1 MQGRAIPEMIQGGA
15 QFCTISF
22 SDDDGAMR
30 LARPS
35 MLPRLANGQQGL
47 LSCGRQNE
55 RPMAM
60 PPKITFFS
68 DTCSKSCGRWARLGR
83 MKLSLGSRKPK
94 NRKGSVLGK
103 SGLHPRKPRFA
114 RAPHPPVERDEVL
127 RSRAEA
133 EAAIAEARKSHE
145 RLRQAIDIL
154 PQGIVF
160 LDAEGR
166 YVLWNKQY
174 AEIYSKTA
182 DLFEEGTRLE
192 DTLRIGVARGDYP
205 EAAGH
210 EEEWIA
216 DRLQKL
222 YQPGARHEQKLA
234 DGRVILIDE
243 RLTDD
248 GGVVGLRVDITE
260 LKQREASFRLLFDG
274 NPVPMIVCALGDERI
289 LGVNDAAVAHYGYSR
304 AEFERLTIRSL
315 QAFDSKPPWIADP
328 TGEEQA
334 GRTWKHVKADG
345 ALIDLAIY
353 SRELTYAERPAVL
366 LALMDITERKRAE
379 ARLAFMAQ
387 HDELT
392 GLPNRNLLRQ
402 QVDEML
408 LHTRRSTDKVALLML
423 GLDNFKAVNDTL
435 GHAVGDKLLRGV
447 AKRLRSTLREEDGLA
462 RLNSDEFAI
471 VQSGLTRPE
480 DAVLLAKRL
489 LEAIADPYLLDGHSV
504 VIGASIGIAMAPG
517 DGDDSEKLLKS
528 ADMALSRAKLDAR
541 GRFAFFEAAL
551 DAKAQTRRKIEVELR
566 DAIQNDVLRPY
577 YQPLIDLSSGR
588 ITGFEA
594 LVRWPHAERGMVSP
608 AEFIPVAE
616 ETGLINPLGG
626 LMLRR
631 ACLDAATWP
640 DDVRVAV
647 NLSPLQFRSGNLLSV
662 VTDALKHSG
671 LPPRRLELEI
681 TETLLLEKSAQVLA
695 TLHALRALGV
705 RISMD
710 DFGTGYSSL
719 SYLRSFPFDKI
730 KIDQSFVRDL
740 GANREAQAIIRSI
753 VSLGK
758 GLGVIITAEGVETE
772 AELSCLRAEGC
783 DEGQGFLFSK
793 ARPNAEIISL
803 LAAQRGIDGVDDED
817 AALVA

>member
-1 MQGRAIPEMIQGGA
+1 M
-15 QFCTISF
+15 C
-22 SDDDGAMR
+22 
-30 LARPS
+30 
-35 MLPRLANGQQGL
+35 
-47 LSCGRQNE
+47 
-55 RPMAM
+55 
-60 PPKITFFS
+60 
-68 DTCSKSCGRWARLGR
+68 
-83 MKLSLGSRKPK
+83 
-94 NRKGSVLGK
+94 
-103 SGLHPRKPRFA
+103 KPRFA
-114 RAPHPPVERDEVL
+114 RAPRPPVER
-127 RSRAEA
+127 
-133 EAAIAEARKSHE
+133 EAAITEAHKSHD
-145 RLRQAIDIL
+145 RLRQAVDML
-154 PQGIVF
+154 PQGIVI
-160 LDAEGR
+160 LDPEGR

-174 AEIYSKTA
+174 SEIYSKTA
-182 DLFEEGTRLE
+182 DLFAEGARLE

-210 EEEWIA
+210 EDEWIA
-216 DRLQKL
+216 ERLKKL
-222 YQPGARHEQKLA
+222 HQPGKRHEQTLS
-234 DGRVILIDE
+234 DGRVILIEE
-243 RLTDD
+243 RRTDD
-248 GGVVGLRVDITE
+248 GGIVGLRVDITE

-274 NPVPMIVCALGDERI
+274 NPVPMIVCALDDECI
-289 LGVNDAAVAHYGYSR
+289 LGVNDSAVAHYGYSR
-304 AEFERLTIRSL
+304 TEFEKLKIRSL
-315 QAFDSKPPWIADP
+315 QAFDSEPPWTTDRSS
-328 TGEEQA
+328 EEQA
-334 GRTWKHVKADG
+334 ARIWKHVKADG

-387 HDELT
+387 HDGLT

-408 LHTRRSTDKVALLML
+408 LHTRRGAEKVAVLML

-447 AKRLRSTLREEDGLA
+447 AKRLRSTLREDDALA

-471 VQSGLTRPE
+471 AQSGLTRPE
-480 DAVLLAKRL
+480 DAVMLAKRL

-541 GRFAFFEAAL
+541 GTFAFFEAAL
-551 DAKAQTRRKIEVELR
+551 DAKAQSRRKIEVELR
-566 DAIQNDVLRPY
+566 DAIQSDVLRPY
-577 YQPLIDLSSGR
+577 YQPLVDLSSGR

-594 LVRWPHAERGMVSP
+594 LVRWPHPERGMVSP

-616 ETGLINPLGG
+616 DTGLINPLGG

-740 GANREAQAIIRSI
+740 GANRESQAIIRSI

-793 ARPNAEIISL
+793 ARPNVEIISL
-803 LAAQRGIDGVDDED
+803 LAAQRGIDGDED

>member
-1 MQGRAIPEMIQGGA
+1 M
-15 QFCTISF
+15 
-22 SDDDGAMR
+22 
-30 LARPS
+30 LARS
-35 MLPRLANGQQGL
+35 
-47 LSCGRQNE
+47 RQ
-55 RPMAM
+55 
-60 PPKITFFS
+60 
-68 DTCSKSCGRWARLGR
+68 
-83 MKLSLGSRKPK
+83 
-94 NRKGSVLGK
+94 
-103 SGLHPRKPRFA
+103 PRKPRFA
-114 RAPHPPVERDEVL
+114 RTPHPPMGSDMGRDQLVH
-127 RSRAEA
+127 SRAEA
-133 EAAIAEARKSHE
+133 EAAITGARKSHE
-145 RLRQAIDIL
+145 RLRQAVDML
-154 PQGIVF
+154 PQGIVI
-160 LDAEGR
+160 LDPEGR

-182 DLFEEGTRLE
+182 DLFAEGARLE
-192 DTLRIGVARGDYP
+192 DTLRVGVARGDYP

-210 EEEWIA
+210 EDEWIA
-216 DRLQKL
+216 ERLKKL
-222 YQPGARHEQKLA
+222 YEPGQRHEQTLS
-234 DGRVILIDE
+234 DGRVILIEE
-243 RLTDD
+243 RRTDD

-274 NPVPMIVCALGDERI
+274 NPVPMIVCALDDERI

-304 AEFERLTIRSL
+304 AEFEKLKIRSL
-315 QAFDSKPPWIADP
+315 QAFDSKPPWTTDRSSV
-328 TGEEQA
+328 EQA
-334 GRTWKHVKADG
+334 ARTWKHVKADG

-387 HDELT
+387 HDGLT
-392 GLPNRNLLRQ
+392 GLPNRTLLRQ
-402 QVDEML
+402 QMDEML
-408 LHTRRSTDKVALLML
+408 LHTRRSPEKVALLML

-447 AKRLRSTLREEDGLA
+447 AKRLRSTLREEDALA

-471 VQSGLTRPE
+471 VQNGLTRPE
-480 DAVLLAKRL
+480 DAVLLANRL
-489 LEAIADPYLLDGHSV
+489 LTAIADPYLLDGNSV

-528 ADMALSRAKLDAR
+528 ADMALSRAKADAR
-541 GRFAFFEAAL
+541 GTFAFFEAAL
-551 DAKAQTRRKIEVELR
+551 DAKAQSRRKIEVELR

-577 YQPLIDLSSGR
+577 YQPLIDLQSGR

-608 AEFIPVAE
+608 ADFIPVAE

-631 ACLDAATWP
+631 ACLEAATWP

-647 NLSPLQFRSGNLLSV
+647 NLSPLQFRGGNLLSM

-758 GLGVIITAEGVETE
+758 GLGVTITAEGVETE

-803 LAAQRGIDGVDDED
+803 LAAQRGIDGDT
-817 AALVA
+817 ALVA

>member
-1 MQGRAIPEMIQGGA
+1 M
-15 QFCTISF
+15 
-22 SDDDGAMR
+22 
-30 LARPS
+30 LAR
-35 MLPRLANGQQGL
+35 AGQK
-47 LSCGRQNE
+47 
-55 RPMAM
+55 A
-60 PPKITFFS
+60 
-68 DTCSKSCGRWARLGR
+68 
-83 MKLSLGSRKPK
+83 
-94 NRKGSVLGK
+94 
-103 SGLHPRKPRFA
+103 RKPRFA
-114 RAPHPPVERDEVL
+114 RAPRVLSERDEVL

-166 YVLWNKQY
+166 YVLWNRKY

-182 DLFEEGTRLE
+182 DLFEEGARLE

-205 EAAGH
+205 EAIGNEDA
-210 EEEWIA
+210 WIA
-216 DRLQKL
+216 ERLQKL
-222 YQPGARHEQKLA
+222 YQPGARHEQKLS

-274 NPVPMIVCALGDERI
+274 NPVPMIVCALDDEHI
-289 LGVNDAAVAHYGYSR
+289 IGVNDAAVAHYGYSR
-304 AEFERLTIRSL
+304 AEFERLKIRSL
-315 QAFDSKPPWIADP
+315 QAFDSEPPWTADRSS
-328 TGEEQA
+328 EERA

-387 HDELT
+387 HDGLT
-392 GLPNRNLLRQ
+392 GLPNRSLLRQ
-402 QVDEML
+402 QMDEML

-423 GLDNFKAVNDTL
+423 GLDNFKSVNDTL

-447 AKRLRSTLREEDGLA
+447 AKRLRSTLREEDALA

-489 LEAIADPYLLDGHSV
+489 LEAISDPYLLDGHSV

-528 ADMALSRAKLDAR
+528 ADMALSRAKADSR
-541 GRFAFFEAAL
+541 GTFAFFEAAL
-551 DAKAQTRRKIEVELR
+551 DAKAQSRRKIEVELR

-577 YQPLIDLSSGR
+577 YQPLIDLQSGR

-616 ETGLINPLGG
+616 DTGLINPLGG

-631 ACLDAATWP
+631 ACLDAAAWP

-647 NLSPLQFRSGNLLSV
+647 NLSPLQFRSGNLLSM

-740 GANREAQAIIRSI
+740 AANREAQAIIRSI

-758 GLGVIITAEGVETE
+758 GLGVTITAEGVETE

-783 DEGQGFLFSK
+783 HEGQGFLFSK

-803 LAAQRGIDGVDDED
+803 LTAQRGIDGDDED

>member
-1 MQGRAIPEMIQGGA
+1 
-15 QFCTISF
+15 
-22 SDDDGAMR
+22 
-30 LARPS
+30 
-35 MLPRLANGQQGL
+35 
-47 LSCGRQNE
+47 
-55 RPMAM
+55 
-60 PPKITFFS
+60 
-68 DTCSKSCGRWARLGR
+68 
-83 MKLSLGSRKPK
+83 MKLSLGFRKPK
-94 NRKGSVLGK
+94 MRKRSAIARAGHG
-103 SGLHPRKPRFA
+103 PRKQRFA
-114 RAPHPPVERDEVL
+114 RAPRPSVEIDELVQ
-127 RSRAEA
+127 SRAEA
-133 EAAIAEARKSHE
+133 EAAIAEARKAHE

-166 YVLWNKQY
+166 YVLWNKKY

-182 DLFEEGTRLE
+182 DLFAEGARLE

-205 EAAGH
+205 EAVGH
-210 EEEWIA
+210 EDEWLA
-216 DRLQKL
+216 ERLQKL

-234 DGRVILIDE
+234 DGRVVLIEE

-274 NPVPMIVCALGDERI
+274 NPVPMIVCALDGERI

-304 AEFERLTIRSL
+304 AEFEKLTIRSL
-315 QAFDSKPPWIADP
+315 QAFDSEPPWTTDRSS
-328 TGEEQA
+328 EEQA
-334 GRTWKHVKADG
+334 ARTWKHVKADG

-387 HDELT
+387 HDGLT

-408 LHTRRSTDKVALLML
+408 AHTRRSTDKVALLML

-447 AKRLRSTLREEDGLA
+447 AKRLHSTLREDDALA

-504 VIGASIGIAMAPG
+504 VISASIGIAMAPG

-528 ADMALSRAKLDAR
+528 ADMALSRAKTDAR
-541 GRFAFFEAAL
+541 GTFAFFEAAL
-551 DAKAQTRRKIEVELR
+551 DAKAQSRRKIEVELR

-577 YQPLIDLSSGR
+577 YQPVVDLSSGR

-647 NLSPLQFRSGNLLSV
+647 NLSPLQFRSGNLLSI

-730 KIDQSFVRDL
+730 KIDQAFVRDL

-758 GLGVIITAEGVETE
+758 GLGVTITAEGVETE

-803 LAAQRGIDGVDDED
+803 LAAQRGIDSDED
-817 AALVA
+817 AAMVA